1 MPEAI
6 QHLITRLDRPSYV
19 TGRRLDLLAW
29 NDAAAELL
37 TGCDRRPDEDPQHPH
52 LPVARPP
59 GVAPH
64 GPGWPEEAR
73 RVGPSSGPP
82 TICGQPTPPLSTS
95 PPGCA
100 ATAPNLPRG
109 GSSTHS
115 ILTSGNG
122 HKTPQDSPPPRTGRP
137 HVQLRQ
143 LQADDH
149 PALKLSIYTPF

>member
-37 TGCDRRPDEDPQHPH
+37 TGCDRLPDEDRDNLICLLLDPQAWR
-52 LPVARPP
+52 LF
-59 GVAPH
+59 

-100 ATAPNLPRG
+100 ATAPKLPRG

-115 ILTSGNG
+115 ILASGNG
-122 HKTPQDSPPPRTGRP
+122 HKTLHHPEQAVLTFSYATS
-137 HVQLRQ
+137 
-143 LQADDH
+143 QADDH
-149 PALKLSIYTPF
+149 PALKLSICTPL